1 MTIYTNHT
9 RFGVIV
15 TLQIDTTDVPEAA
28 LQIGLGSYYEK
39 VPGGKGIHDYFVDSS
54 KEIRTAG
61 NTVASFISA
70 RNVG

>member
-28 LQIGLGSYYEK
+28 LQIGLGSYYENA
-39 VPGGKGIHDYFVDSS
+39 PGSKGVHDYFVDAG
-54 KEIRTAG
+54 KEIRTTG
-61 NTVASFISA
+61 NTTASFIAA